1 MATERL
7 DKKSRD
13 HYLRQETFIAKALG
27 INEDDALTDE
37 RMELSQ
43 LIYELDGN
51 IKANEVNLFESDPR
65 ILTPANMSSYVE
77 DMIAKSNE
85 ISTIATTMAPIWA
98 LDYIKIFMF
107 DLERLIDLGDNRFR
121 QNYVFFTRALN
132 AALERND
139 MVALADLFGGE
150 CPSLL
155 RSILNLRA

>member
-27 INEDDALTDE
+27 INEDEALTDE

-77 DMIAKSNE
+77 DMIAKSTE

-98 LDYIKIFMF
+98 LDY
-107 DLERLIDLGDNRFR
+107 LH
-121 QNYVFFTRALN
+121 V
-132 AALERND
+132 
-139 MVALADLFGGE
+139 
-150 CPSLL
+150 
-155 RSILNLRA
+155 RSGASY